1 MRLWFDP
8 VPTVELALVASAYL
22 WASTRPARWEVRR
35 TVAFMAGLAAIAV
48 ALGPFDSVAESGL
61 PGHMVQHLILIFVAP
76 PLLLAGAP
84 VRLTLAATPADTG
97 RALARLSRS
106 RLAWAMT
113 RPGFALGGYAA
124 LILGTHVPGFYDA
137 ALAHPLLHAAEHVL
151 YLIAGLLLWTPVL
164 APAPLPSRLSPLGRI
179 FYLLFAMF
187 PGAVVGLVL
196 MTATESVYPAYGT
209 AATAIHE
216 QWQAGMVM
224 WASGAALLGL
234 AIVVIGWT
242 ALLAEERRQRVR
254 DAHDARAS
262 ALDGGAR

>member
-113 RPGFALGGYAA
+113 RPGVALGGYAA

-196 MTATESVYPAYGT
+196 MTATASVYPAYGT

>member
-113 RPGFALGGYAA
+113 RPGVALGGYAA

>member
-8 VPTVELALVASAYL
+8 VPTVELGLVAAAYL
-22 WASTRPARWEVRR
+22 WASTRPARWEPWR
-35 TVAFMAGLAAIAV
+35 TVAFMTGLAAIAV
-48 ALGPFDSVAESGL
+48 ALGPVDGVAESGL

-84 VRLTLAATPADTG
+84 VRLALAATPADTG
-97 RALARLSRS
+97 RALVRLSRS
-106 RLAWAMT
+106 RPARALT
-113 RPGFALGGYAA
+113 RPGVALGGYAA
-124 LILGTHVPGFYDA
+124 VILGTHVPAFYDA
-137 ALAHPLLHAAEHVL
+137 AIAHPLLHAIEHVL
-151 YLIAGLLLWTPVL
+151 YVTAGLLLWTPVL

-196 MTATESVYPAYGT
+196 MTATASVYPAYGT
-209 AATAIHE
+209 GAGAIGE

-234 AIVVIGWT
+234 AIVAVGWT
-242 ALLAEERRQRVR
+242 ALLAEERRQRIR
-254 DAHDARAS
+254 DAHDARSS

>member
-22 WASTRPARWEVRR
+22 WASTRPARWEARR

-113 RPGFALGGYAA
+113 RPGVALGGYAA